1 MTYLI
6 AKEVVLK
13 TVNEGLDTDNVLV
26 LGQNNKIKQ
35 VPRSEFDGGAT
46 PSNYKSYVATF
57 TIEAGI
63 PVPVVR
69 QNTLGGNVVWE
80 SPIPG
85 MYTMSIPDG
94 LFGGNYT
101 VAITDSIT
109 QPFGKTEW
117 VSEDNSTIKIIHRD
131 MTTGAFITPSSLILV
146 EVKVYN

>member
-1 MTYLI
+1 MKYLI

-26 LGQNNKIKQ
+26 LDQNNIIKQ
-35 VPRSEFDGGAT
+35 VPRSEFDGGTT

-63 PVPVVR
+63 PIPVVR
-69 QNTLGGNVVWE
+69 ENTLGENIVWE
-80 SPIPG
+80 TLITG
-85 MYTMSIPDG
+85 LYTMSIPDG

-101 VAITDSIT
+101 VAITDYFT

-117 VSEDNSTIKIIHRD
+117 ISEDNSTIKIVHRD
-131 MTTGAFITPSSLILV
+131 MATGDFMTPTSPILV